1 MSVQIRQTI
10 LKNTEVQYIN
20 KRKIQIST
28 ERYLDAIQMTPL
40 LNQKFNLRCKV
51 KKIRLKNLKKISV
64 KNLNKTAILNY
75 MMKK

>member
-40 LNQKFNLRCKV
+40 LN
-51 KKIRLKNLKKISV
+51 
-64 KNLNKTAILNY
+64 
-75 MMKK
+75 